1 MIDSYGDVTA
11 EYMALRDESGLVTG
25 SHEIVWV
32 RGPDAVPFL
41 DDLLTQELGNA
52 DVGAVLRS
60 LLLSPQG
67 KLRAPLWVLR
77 DKSACGLVSD
87 VGVGATVIADLS
99 RFRIRVDV
107 EIDSEPTPMLTLW
120 GRGAPAVMETVL
132 GMAPDGWVESD
143 QALAARAD
151 IAGRP
156 RFFLSGVPATAL
168 EAAGAR
174 LAGSIAATTVRIES
188 GEPAMGIDID
198 ERTIPQE
205 SGLVEIAVSFTK
217 GCYLGQELVAR
228 IDSRG
233 HVNRLLR
240 GITVASNVLPPPGSE
255 VVVGDKAVGTLTS
268 VGESLSL
275 RAPVGMALVR
285 REVESGDEVEIR
297 WDGGS
302 TPATVRALP
311 MEVFAGA

>member
-11 EYMALRDESGLVTG
+11 EYTALRDESGLVAG

-32 RGPDAVPFL
+32 RGIDAVSFL
-41 DDLLTQELGNA
+41 DDLLTQELGTA
-52 DVGAVLRS
+52 DVGAVVRS

-67 KLRAPLWVLR
+67 KLRASLWVLR
-77 DKSACGLVSD
+77 DRAACGLVSD
-87 VGVGATVIADLS
+87 AGIGATVIADLS
-99 RFRIRVDV
+99 RFRIRVV
-107 EIDSEPTPMLTLW
+107 AEIDSAPTQMLTLW
-120 GRGAPAVMETVL
+120 GRGAPAVVKAVLDTV
-132 GMAPDGWVESD
+132 PDGWVESD
-143 QALAARAD
+143 QVVVARAD

-156 RFFLSGVPATAL
+156 RFFLSGVPASAL
-168 EAAGAR
+168 EAAGAH

-188 GEPAMGIDID
+188 GEPAMGVDID

-205 SGLVEIAVSFTK
+205 SGLVETAVSFTK

-233 HVNRLLR
+233 RVNRVLR
-240 GITVASNVLPPPGSE
+240 GITVASNVVPPPGSE
-255 VVVGDKAVGTLTS
+255 LVVGDRTVGTLTS

-285 REVESGDEVEIR
+285 REVESGDDVEIR
-297 WDGGS
+297 WGGGS
-302 TPATVRALP
+302 TAAAVRALP

>member
-11 EYMALRDESGLVTG
+11 EYTALRDESGLVAG

-32 RGPDAVPFL
+32 RGVDAVSFL
-41 DDLLTQELGNA
+41 DNLLTQELGTA
-52 DVGAVLRS
+52 DAGAVVRS

-67 KLRAPLWVLR
+67 KLRASLWVLR
-77 DKSACGLVSD
+77 DRAACGLVSD
-87 VGVGATVIADLS
+87 PGIGATVIADLS
-99 RFRIRVDV
+99 RFRIRVDA
-107 EIDSEPTPMLTLW
+107 EIDFEPTQMLTLW
-120 GRGAPAVMETVL
+120 GRGAPGVVKTVL
-132 GMAPDGWVESD
+132 GTVPDGWVESD
-143 QALAARAD
+143 QVLAARAD

-156 RFFLSGVPATAL
+156 RFFLSGVPASAL

-174 LAGSIAATTVRIES
+174 LAGSIAATTVRVES
-188 GEPAMGIDID
+188 GEPAMGVDID

-205 SGLVEIAVSFTK
+205 SGLVETAVSFAK

-233 HVNRLLR
+233 HVNRVLR
-240 GITVASNVLPPPGSE
+240 GIMVAGNVVPPSGSE
-255 VVVGDKAVGTLTS
+255 LVMGDKTVGTLTS
-268 VGESLSL
+268 VGESLSM

-285 REVESGDEVEIR
+285 REIEPGDDIEVR
-297 WDGGS
+297 WGGGS
-302 TPATVRALP
+302 TPAAVRALP

>member
-11 EYMALRDESGLVTG
+11 EYTALRDESGLVAG

-32 RGPDAVPFL
+32 RGVDAVSFL
-41 DDLLTQELGNA
+41 DDLLTQELGTA
-52 DVGAVLRS
+52 DVGAVVRS

-67 KLRAPLWVLR
+67 KLRGSLWVLR
-77 DKSACGLVSD
+77 DRTACGLVSD
-87 VGVGATVIADLS
+87 AGIGATVIADLS
-99 RFRIRVDV
+99 RFRIRVDA
-107 EIDSEPTPMLTLW
+107 EIDSEPTQMLTLW
-120 GRGAPAVMETVL
+120 GRGAPAVVKTVL
-132 GMAPDGWVESD
+132 GTVPDGWVESD
-143 QALAARAD
+143 QVVVARAD

-156 RFFLSGVPATAL
+156 RFFLSGVPASAL
-168 EAAGAR
+168 ETAGAH

-188 GEPAMGIDID
+188 GEPAMGVDID

-205 SGLVEIAVSFTK
+205 SGLVETAVSFTK

-233 HVNRLLR
+233 HVNRVLR
-240 GITVASNVLPPPGSE
+240 GIMVAGNVVPPPGSE
-255 VVVGDKAVGTLTS
+255 LVMGDKTVGTLTS

-285 REVESGDEVEIR
+285 REVESGDDVEIR
-297 WDGGS
+297 WSGGS
-302 TPATVRALP
+302 TAAAVRTLP